1 MIMAE
6 DWLDAK
12 LVSELDQVKKGEK
25 KLKDAIENLSSDA
38 CCRLTKGKPLFWTE
52 MLKRI
57 CGTVQQE
64 ATQRDIVLTNDLEIQ
79 EREE

>member
-25 KLKDAIENLSSDA
+25 KLKDAIENLSSD
-38 CCRLTKGKPLFWTE
+38 FWTE